1 MRYYIVRGTYSQ
13 RYRGRARFCP
23 NWLAVVGVNR
33 KLKKNKTKQNKK
45 PFHVHKGNNIS
56 LQL

>member
-13 RYRGRARFCP
+13 RYRGRASFYP

-33 KLKKNKTKQNKK
+33 KLEKNKTKQK
-45 PFHVHKGNNIS
+45 PLHVHKGNNIS